1 MEGTIIKL
9 KTCTRTF
16 KKIGNA
22 DTFLKH
28 LLCDRLYAHW
38 SPQTTEEKKKT
49 KKQNQLS
56 SNTNGV
62 HLPYSLHFITHVPQ
76 ILVHLFP
83 GHHLDTSNSGIQC
96 LIQEV
101 VISLLHVLASISAY
115 VCALWDLRMCFLFCF
130 HQHVCLKKKGKNNE
144 LRISYENFK
153 KAVWETGN
161 VYCYIYHF

>member
-1 MEGTIIKL
+1 M
-9 KTCTRTF
+9 
-16 KKIGNA
+16 
-22 DTFLKH
+22 
-28 LLCDRLYAHW
+28 
-38 SPQTTEEKKKT
+38 
-49 KKQNQLS
+49 S
-56 SNTNGV
+56 SNTKCV

-101 VISLLHVLASISAY
+101 VVSLSHVLASISAY

-144 LRISYENFK
+144 LRISYENLK
-153 KAVWETGN
+153 KSCLRNWQCILLHLPFLSIQSFRSKPN
-161 VYCYIYHF
+161 FLLK